1 MAKSKKSS
9 LPKIKARL
17 EARIETKVEGKTRSK
32 IHAPSNK
39 VMGMPLKT
47 WVESARRAKGADG
60 RAGRRG
66 FLFAFSG
73 SGGSVAEGRVI
84 KKALGIHLNRWQLL
98 AMLESESESQFFQ
111 GVNGPVWLL
120 KPTKLEG
127 TSPAKLEKNG
137 YARLRDL
144 AGAVVGQLAPFKLD
158 KLLLEL
164 NELTLDE
171 ERAVLIGL
179 EMASYCYQENRPQAP
194 KMRKRL
200 PEVIIKS
207 ASEGLNAREIKSA
220 AHLALCTNIA
230 RHYVN
235 LPGNSLN
242 PRTYA
247 ESVID
252 LFRVSDS
259 VSIDVWHGDKLKEE
273 KMGLLFAVGNGATEG
288 PRMVHLK
295 YRPLKGSAARPLAI
309 VGKGITF
316 DSGGLDLKPS
326 SAMRLMKKDMGGS
339 AAVVGLLKWAELTS
353 LPLPIDAYLSLA
365 ENSIGSGAFRPGDV
379 LLARSGMTIEIGN
392 TDAEGRLVLAD
403 ALDVAVS
410 KTGAD
415 KPRAVINVATLTGAI
430 KVGLGAEIAGLFA
443 NDDRLANLLT
453 EAGLQRGDFMWRMPL
468 FQAYRSQFKSTF
480 ADCSNCADGSFG
492 GAITAALFLESFVK
506 NVPWAHLDVYSWKDS
521 AGGAW
526 AEAGGSGQPVQAL
539 AEALTRIVNEDRLQS
554 EGAELA

>member
-9 LPKIKARL
+9 RAKTQPKGLTNTVAN
-17 EARIETKVEGKTRSK
+17 
-32 IHAPSNK
+32 SNG
-39 VMGMPLKT
+39 VMGLPLKT
-47 WVESARRAKGADG
+47 WVASARRAKGADG
-60 RAGRRG
+60 RAGKRG
-66 FLFAFSG
+66 FLLAFSDA
-73 SGGSVAEGRVI
+73 SGAGVDRRVLR
-84 KKALGIHLNRWQLL
+84 KALSVHLNRWQLL
-98 AMLESESESQFFQ
+98 AALESGSESQCFQ
-111 GVNGPVWLL
+111 GTNGPLWIL
-120 KPTKLEG
+120 KPAKSVHS
-127 TSPAKLEKNG
+127 SPAKLEKTG
-137 YARLRDL
+137 YARFRDL
-144 AGAVVGQLAPFKLD
+144 AGAVVAQLVPFKLD
-158 KLLLEL
+158 KILLEL
-164 NELTLDE
+164 NGLTLDE

-179 EMASYCYQENRPQAP
+179 ELASYSYQENRPQVP
-194 KMRKRL
+194 KARKHL
-200 PEVIIKS
+200 PEIIIKGASEALSNREVES
-207 ASEGLNAREIKSA
+207 ASQ
-220 AHLALCTNIA
+220 LALATNIA

-247 ESVID
+247 ESIND
-252 LFRVSDS
+252 LFRNSDS
-259 VSIDVWHGDKLKEE
+259 VSIDVWHGDKLIEE
-273 KMGLLFAVGNGATEG
+273 KMGLLCAVGSGASEG

-295 YRPLKGSAARPLAI
+295 YRPRKGLQVPPVAI
-309 VGKGITF
+309 VGKGVTF
-316 DSGGLDLKPS
+316 DTGGLDIKPS

-339 AAVVGLLKWAELTS
+339 AAVVGLMKWVELSS

-365 ENSIGSGAFRPGDV
+365 ENSISAGAFRPGDI
-379 LLARSGMTIEIGN
+379 LEARSGMTVEIGN

-410 KTGAD
+410 KTGAE

-443 NDDRLANLLT
+443 NDDRLANLLM

-480 ADCSNCADGSFG
+480 ADCSNCSDGSFG

-506 NVPWAHLDVYSWKDS
+506 DVPWAHLDVYSWKDS

-539 AEALTRIVNEDRLQS
+539 AEALTRMANEDRIQI
-554 EGAELA
+554 EGAELG